1 VKEEAEQGA
10 DLTGDHTVL
19 MVDDEDLLLTM
30 GQTIL
35 SAYGYNVL
43 TANTGQKA
51 LDIIAQSDQPID
63 LVVTDLVMPAMSGRE
78 LVEHVRRISPSTRI
92 LCSSGYVRPNEAQD
106 TLGYLRK
113 PFTSQDLLV
122 KVKEALTL
130 EPPESV
136 D

>member
-1 VKEEAEQGA
+1 
-10 DLTGDHTVL
+10 
-19 MVDDEDLLLTM
+19 
-30 GQTIL
+30 
-35 SAYGYNVL
+35 
-43 TANTGQKA
+43 
-51 LDIIAQSDQPID
+51 
-63 LVVTDLVMPAMSGRE
+63 
-78 LVEHVRRISPSTRI
+78 
-92 LCSSGYVRPNEAQD
+92 VRPNEAQD